1 MPWCL
6 QWVWAVG
13 QVRLGCSPC
22 DCPWFRAQLLRSSSL
37 SPARNVA
44 LSVAVFGG
52 RGLEN
57 PVAQH
62 GFSLQTHPTPLLTL
76 ERDVC
81 LLVLSPQKP
90 QVPWAGGGSRS
101 QPCIPLELS
110 PSLWE
115 QQQSEL
121 FRGGKVPAR
130 LPYGWSHGAAV
141 WARYLFVRLGAVCVC
156 VTPLSHQGQNLN
168 NLDSCSGFSSGQWA
182 GLRELQE
189 TEPSACLCRN
199 HRRRWVEN
207 PGLPGPRGSSI

>member
-6 QWVWAVG
+6 QWVRAVG

-22 DCPWFRAQLLRSSSL
+22 DCPWFRAQLLRSTSL

-90 QVPWAGGGSRS
+90 QVPWARGGSRS
-101 QPCIPLELS
+101 QPCIPLELNLCF
-110 PSLWE
+110 PSGSNNKASYFGEERSLRGCPMAGAT
-115 QQQSEL
+115 EL
-121 FRGGKVPAR
+121 ISVCAA
-130 LPYGWSHGAAV
+130 WS
-141 WARYLFVRLGAVCVC
+141 CVC
-156 VTPLSHQGQNLN
+156 LR
-168 NLDSCSGFSSGQWA
+168 DSPF
-182 GLRELQE
+182 
-189 TEPSACLCRN
+189 PSRP
-199 HRRRWVEN
+199 E
-207 PGLPGPRGSSI
+207 SKQS